1 MKASN
6 RKSEIKERL
15 LRKLRERHP
24 IKLCLVMIVK
34 NESKNIPRLLE
45 TLKDIID
52 CISVVDTGSTDNTEE
67 VMTEWAKRN
76 GIPCK
81 IHHEPFRDF
90 GYNRTHSFEMAKK
103 SFPECPYF
111 LLSDADFIWE
121 DNGFDKNKLCQPFYY
136 VEQYNSVLSYW
147 NIRIIASKY
156 SWVCEG
162 VTHEYWYNKDVLNY
176 GTNRLSELRI
186 HDLEDGGCK
195 ENKFNRDEALLKRA
209 LESKLPKRLISRYHF
224 YLAQTYRD
232 TKRYSEAIEYYKKRV
247 EEKGW
252 YEEVFCSLYMIGKCY
267 AILRDFKSAEIYLW
281 KAYQYNKNRSEPLFV
296 LATIMLEQGKREEA
310 LKYIE
315 IGEKIKFPERDILFI
330 EKPCYETGFQ
340 QLRNLLGVAKK

>member
-15 LRKLRERHP
+15 LRKLQERHP

-156 SWVCEG
+156 SWVVKVLPMNTGITRMSLITGQTGSQNCEYM
-162 VTHEYWYNKDVLNY
+162 TWKTEDA
-176 GTNRLSELRI
+176 RRI
-186 HDLEDGGCK
+186 NLVAM
-195 ENKFNRDEALLKRA
+195 R
-209 LESKLPKRLISRYHF
+209 
-224 YLAQTYRD
+224 
-232 TKRYSEAIEYYKKRV
+232 
-247 EEKGW
+247 
-252 YEEVFCSLYMIGKCY
+252 
-267 AILRDFKSAEIYLW
+267 
-281 KAYQYNKNRSEPLFV
+281 
-296 LATIMLEQGKREEA
+296 
-310 LKYIE
+310 
-315 IGEKIKFPERDILFI
+315 
-330 EKPCYETGFQ
+330 PC
-340 QLRNLLGVAKK
+340 